1 MTGRWAR
8 IALAVSLAVNVFL
21 IGAGATVIA
30 RNAQGSLERSP
41 SRPAL
46 RAAAAGLAPKDR
58 DALMALLHTQGR
70 GAKHAN
76 REARA
81 LRAEAWGSLAET
93 SFDPAAAK
101 AKLARARALNHAAR
115 GAVEN
120 GVIDFAATL
129 PAGERAALGEALGRG
144 RVRRGSAASPR
155 AAAP

>member
-1 MTGRWAR
+1 MTGRWTR

-30 RNAQGSLERSP
+30 RNAQGQLARSP
-41 SRPAL
+41 TRPAL
-46 RAAAAGLAPKDR
+46 RAAAMGLAPKDR
-58 DALMALLHTQGR
+58 DALMAMLHIQGR

-81 LRAEAWGSLAET
+81 LRAEAWGSLGAAN
-93 SFDPAAAK
+93 FDPAAAK

-129 PAGERAALGEALGRG
+129 PPGERVALSQALGRG
-144 RVRRGSAASPR
+144 VLRQGSAVSAQRSGP
-155 AAAP
+155 